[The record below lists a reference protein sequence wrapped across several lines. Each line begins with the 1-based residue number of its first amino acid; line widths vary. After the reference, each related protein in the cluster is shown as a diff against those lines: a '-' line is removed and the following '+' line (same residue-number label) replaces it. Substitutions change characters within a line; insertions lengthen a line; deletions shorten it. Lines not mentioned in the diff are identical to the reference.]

1 MTSTRQRSRS
11 AVVEEQSALAGW
23 TTLFPAKQETEL
35 QSLTF
40 VKKLV
45 SATMSTVTYLRNVFD
60 EKAYNKKSLDG
71 VPLRILNSRTSCDK
85 AKTFGK
91 WLLGAFEAIE
101 KKYLRELALV
111 IYEDA
116 AHPEEVK
123 EVYTVKVSYPGGLPS
138 CKVSGVSGVVQDHT
152 KNLLQAILAHT
163 QGLAPLPTNAYL
175 SLRLEYY
182 EEVTPPD
189 YEPTGFSST
198 ELQLPLGHGA
208 ELGRVATDHHA
219 LAFKVHAPHL
229 SPEGAGALVNDAL
242 PSQSQ
247 STAMGDSQADT
258 PADAAASAL
267 PSTSRAAAMTHG
279 SSQDLPASQD
289 LDNPLAGLSL
299 ASLDMKDLEA
309 AEAAAPTVTCTC
321 GSGHTDPLMLVC
333 AHCGTSQHAA
343 CYRILLQAEVPAAH
357 CCLPCATAGRRCT
370 DPKLQSM
377 AARQGILFESEV
389 PAAHCCLA
397 CATAGHPCTDCRLA
411 AMAAK
416 QGIENTLL
424 YRRILA
430 ALASLTKDQ
439 GSRTLVSENLLSSRL
454 GVAEDVATAAIKK
467 LQLDGV
473 IGRDYV
479 VDKEQLQTVALPRY
493 LKKGS
498 KKRSRE
504 AADVAALVQE
514 AGDMKIAEE
523 KAKRRKLSKSRV

>member
-11 AVVEEQSALAGW
+11 AVVEVQEQSALAGW

-45 SATMSTVTYLRNVFD
+45 SATMSTVTYLRCVFD

-321 GSGHTDPLMLVC
+321 GSGHADPLMLVC
-333 AHCGTSQHAA
+333 VHCGTSQHAA
-343 CYRILLQAEVPAAH
+343 CYR
-357 CCLPCATAGRRCT
+357 
-370 DPKLQSM
+370 
-377 AARQGILFESEV
+377 ILFESEV

-454 GVAEDVATAAIKK
+454 GIAEDVATAAIKK

-523 KAKRRKLSKSRV
+523 KAKRRKLSKSRENIEV